1 MRFNISWLIKS
12 NFKWLYQIIGKVHWC
27 IIFCPFTM
35 ELYLSIKRIIWTVVI
50 FFIFRSFSI
59 QLKLNRWRDGCE
71 PNKKEKTQ
79 SLSTESIPH
88 VFTQSHVVIICGNLV
103 CTWHMAWLWDN
114 TREREKNKSRMSGS
128 GQKTQ
133 HGSTLDKNTFPS
145 KRFSFWESVLRLA
158 DVIEASRKFC
168 FCQKLK
174 VYCVLMPLKREL

>member
-27 IIFCPFTM
+27 IIFCSFTM

-71 PNKKEKTQ
+71 SNKKEKTQ

-88 VFTQSHVVIICGNLV
+88 VFTQSHVCHNLRQFSLHL
-103 CTWHMAWLWDN
+103 THGLAP
-114 TREREKNKSRMSGS
+114 R
-128 GQKTQ
+128 Q
-133 HGSTLDKNTFPS
+133 HQRKRKEQEQNVWIWTKNTTRIHS
-145 KRFSFWESVLRLA
+145 G
-158 DVIEASRKFC
+158 
-168 FCQKLK
+168 
-174 VYCVLMPLKREL
+174 

>member
-27 IIFCPFTM
+27 IIFCSFTM

-103 CTWHMAWLWDN
+103 CTWHMAWLLDN
-114 TREREKNKSRMSGS
+114 TRERERTRAGCLD
-128 GQKTQ
+128 
-133 HGSTLDKNTFPS
+133 LDKKHNTDPLWIKTLF
-145 KRFSFWESVLRLA
+145 RQEGLVFE
-158 DVIEASRKFC
+158 
-168 FCQKLK
+168 K
-174 VYCVLMPLKREL
+174 VYCVVLMLLKRQESFVFVKS